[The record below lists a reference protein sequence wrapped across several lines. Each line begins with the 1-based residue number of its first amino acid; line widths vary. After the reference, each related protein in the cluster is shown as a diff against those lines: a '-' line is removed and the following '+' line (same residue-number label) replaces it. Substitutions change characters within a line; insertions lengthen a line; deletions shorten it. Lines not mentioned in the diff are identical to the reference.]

1 MTGPSLAVKPTSRP
15 RVDGFKATYRVG
27 DVLNMT
33 CSLADTF
40 PAANLTWFF
49 SGEKVRKDGDH
60 PKTTFAPR
68 GRGLVQGN
76 M

>member
-1 MTGPSLAVKPTSRP
+1 MQASTLRNLQEIITKTCDKTFNSFPAVKPTSRP
-15 RVDGFKATYRVG
+15 TVEGFKPTYRVG

-49 SGEKVRKDGDH
+49 SGDKVRV
-60 PKTTFAPR
+60 R
-68 GRGLVQGN
+68 
-76 M
+76 

>member
-1 MTGPSLAVKPTSRP
+1 MKPTSRP
-15 RVDGFKATYRVG
+15 TVEGFKPTYRVG

-49 SGEKVRKDGDH
+49 SGDKVRKEVH
-60 PKTTFAPR
+60 PKTTTVRSR
-68 GRGLVQGN
+68 GTR
-76 M
+76 